1 MYLKARFP
9 EALPAP
15 RRSWL
20 DIIARVLV
28 KWVRGPRAPRRS
40 RWYDSD
46 GVASKRFAI
55 SSRSE
60 TLC

>member
-1 MYLKARFP
+1 MYLKARFR

-20 DIIARVLV
+20 DIIARVMV
-28 KWVRGPRAPRRS
+28 KWTRGARAPQRS

-46 GVASKRFAI
+46 GANRGF
-55 SSRSE
+55 
-60 TLC
+60 